1 MSTKLVRI
9 AEKAKENRTLRFNNL
24 AHLIS
29 PEFLMETWKKM
40 NQKAASGVDGESM
53 EEYGKDL
60 EKRVKDLCERLR
72 SNRYKAPPVRRV
84 YIPKPGK
91 NDEKRPLGIPTVE
104 DRLLQRAVARI
115 MEAVYEQD
123 FLDCSYGFRPGRNPH
138 HALKKLRDTIVT
150 QKVMH
155 VFEADIRGYFN
166 HINHE
171 WLRKMIAHRIADP
184 VILKLVG
191 KWLRAGVMEN
201 GVVTQMEKGS
211 PQGGPISPLLS
222 NVYLHY
228 VLDLWFEKTYKKQCK
243 GETFLV
249 RFADDYV
256 VCFQH
261 KQDAENF
268 HLRLKQRLE
277 RFGLELAAEKTRILL
292 FGRFARE
299 RKANNGE
306 KPETFDFLGL
316 THVCGIDRQGK
327 FALVRIPSKKSC
339 RKFLDK
345 VHEWL
350 SKHIHWKR
358 RDQQKQL
365 RMRLQGFYQYFG
377 LHHCKP
383 KLDWI
388 RGQVEWQW
396 VRMLRRQS
404 QRHRLFW
411 CYLKSRAWFE
421 LPYALRITH
430 ATV

>member
-24 AHLIS
+24 AHLIN

-40 NQKAASGVDGESM
+40 NQKGASGVDGESM

-91 NDEKRPLGIPTVE
+91 SDEKRPLGIPTVE
-104 DRLLQRAVARI
+104 GRLLQRAVARI
-115 MEAVYEQD
+115 LEAVYEQD

-150 QKVMH
+150 KKVMYIL
-155 VFEADIRGYFN
+155 EADIRGYFN

-184 VILKLVG
+184 VILRLVG
-191 KWLRAGVMEN
+191 KWLNAGVMEN
-201 GVVTQMEKGS
+201 GIVMQMEKGS

-228 VLDLWFEKTYKKQCK
+228 VLDLWFEKTYRKLCK
-243 GETFLV
+243 GETCLV

-261 KQDAENF
+261 RQDADDF
-268 HLRLKQRLE
+268 HQRLKQRLE

-299 RKANNGE
+299 RKANSGG
-306 KPETFDFLGL
+306 KPETFDFLGF
-316 THVCGIDRQGK
+316 THVCGTDRQGK
-327 FALVRIPSKKSC
+327 FAVVRIPSKKSC

-350 SKHIHWKR
+350 TKHIHWQR
-358 RDQQKQL
+358 RDRQKEL
-365 RMRLQGFYQYFG
+365 RARLQGFYHYFA
-377 LHHCKP
+377 LHHCNP

-388 RGQVEWQW
+388 RGQVELQW
-396 VRMLRRQS
+396 IRVLRRQS

-421 LPYALRITH
+421 LPYAPETIH